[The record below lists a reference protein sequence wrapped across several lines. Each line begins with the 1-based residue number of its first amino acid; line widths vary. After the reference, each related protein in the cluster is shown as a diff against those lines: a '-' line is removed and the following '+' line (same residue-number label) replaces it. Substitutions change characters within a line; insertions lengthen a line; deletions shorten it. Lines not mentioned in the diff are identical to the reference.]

1 MTVTA
6 TPRIPTRTR
15 PHGSHAYVMP
25 VVRELPLPHAE
36 CRDTSTW

>member
-6 TPRIPTRTR
+6 TPPIRSRTR
-15 PHGSHAYVMP
+15 PHGGHAYVMP

-36 CRDTSTW
+36 RRDTSTW